1 MSLRAKLGRRPDE
14 WNSAGRLQW
23 VVPSGAG
30 LGGVAGAL
38 LALAVQPWS
47 LPGGALAGLGA
58 GSGAALAVVLAAAL
72 D

>member
-1 MSLRAKLGRRPDE
+1 MSLRAKLGRRPGE

-23 VVPSGAG
+23 IVPSGGG

-38 LALAVQPWS
+38 LALAV
-47 LPGGALAGLGA
+47 
-58 GSGAALAVVLAAAL
+58 VLAAAL